1 MALNAKK
8 IKTNNVNRVEQEPLE
23 AGTYPARLVQIIDFG
38 IQPQRPIKGEEKPP
52 AHKIQFTY
60 ELLDEFCVDEK
71 GEIEEDRPR
80 WLSETFAFR
89 SLESDLATSTKRY
102 KALDPSDAHDGDF
115 TMLVGTPCIIT
126 VVNNAGT
133 GKNAGKVFNN
143 IGNVST
149 MRPKDAAKAPEL
161 VNESKVFVLDE
172 PDMEIFLSFP
182 QWIQDKIKGNL
193 KYEGSTLQEALEAHQ
208 KGPKPEGNTKPR
220 GKVKDA
226 VEEPVEALDEA
237 GADEGGDD
245 IPW

>member
-8 IKTNNVNRVEQEPLE
+8 IKTNNTNRVEQEPLE

-38 IQPQRPIKGEEKPP
+38 IQPQRPHKGEEKPP
-52 AHKIQFTY
+52 AHEIQFTY

-71 GEIEEDRPR
+71 GKIEEDRPR
-80 WLSETFAFR
+80 WLSETFPFR
-89 SLESDLATSTKRY
+89 SLEADLAKSTKRY

-115 TMLVGTPCIIT
+115 TMLINTPCILT

-133 GKNAGKVFNN
+133 GKSTGKVFNN
-143 IGNVST
+143 IGNVSA

-161 VNESKVFVLDE
+161 VNESRVFVLDE

-182 QWIQDKIKGNL
+182 QWIQDKIKDNL
-193 KYEGSTLQEALEAHQ
+193 KYEGSALQEALEAHQ
-208 KGPKPEGNTKPR
+208 EGAKPKGNTKPK

-226 VEEPVEALDEA
+226 VEEAVEAVGEEDES
-237 GADEGGDD
+237 GDD